1 MLPLQDALP
10 RLAERRAEADAT
22 GRWLADELS
31 LLREAGAFGWIVP
44 SQFGGAALPYADLL
58 DHYRQVAS
66 ASLAVALVLTQR
78 DGACDLV
85 ARGQAEALKA
95 DRLPQ
100 YVSGRRFA
108 SIGIA
113 QLTTSKGASQ
123 AKLRASESPG
133 GITLDGYMPWVT
145 GAAWCDDI
153 ITAAVLDDGRQV
165 VACVERDD
173 PGLRIEAPMKLL
185 ALDASHTSRVICDRT
200 FIPAERLIRPP
211 QPTALTGRAPVKGLT
226 VSAAGMGLADAIA
239 ELIEQRS
246 ASSPAEVAAAVRP
259 LLQHY
264 RDVAGE
270 FATAAASVADP
281 DREFDAEAVRVRV
294 NALVTR
300 LAVALVNLSKG
311 SGYLRGQPAEQFLRE
326 AMFFHVW
333 SAPPGV
339 QAGTLSALL

>member
-1 MLPLQDALP
+1 
-10 RLAERRAEADAT
+10 
-22 GRWLADELS
+22 
-31 LLREAGAFGWIVP
+31 
-44 SQFGGAALPYADLL
+44 ALPYADLL

-173 PGLRIEAPMKLL
+173 PGLRI
-185 ALDASHTSRVICDRT
+185 
-200 FIPAERLIRPP
+200 
-211 QPTALTGRAPVKGLT
+211 
-226 VSAAGMGLADAIA
+226 
-239 ELIEQRS
+239 
-246 ASSPAEVAAAVRP
+246 
-259 LLQHY
+259 
-264 RDVAGE
+264 
-270 FATAAASVADP
+270 
-281 DREFDAEAVRVRV
+281 
-294 NALVTR
+294 
-300 LAVALVNLSKG
+300 
-311 SGYLRGQPAEQFLRE
+311 
-326 AMFFHVW
+326 
-333 SAPPGV
+333 
-339 QAGTLSALL
+339 